1 MSRTSEMYEPD
12 RRDRENGDAA
22 GSDRFWDALS
32 GTDMLAADMVD
43 WEEVTT
49 PEARDEEN
57 IEETAFDVDRMV
69 NEGLGGGQ
77 VTDDNGY
84 IGDSTSDALFDEHE
98 LEINKEEGDL

>member
-1 MSRTSEMYEPD
+1 MSRTSDMYEPE
-12 RRDRENGDAA
+12 RRDRETG
-22 GSDRFWDALS
+22 GLDRFLDALS

-43 WEEVTT
+43 WHEVTT
-49 PEARDEEN
+49 PEARDEET